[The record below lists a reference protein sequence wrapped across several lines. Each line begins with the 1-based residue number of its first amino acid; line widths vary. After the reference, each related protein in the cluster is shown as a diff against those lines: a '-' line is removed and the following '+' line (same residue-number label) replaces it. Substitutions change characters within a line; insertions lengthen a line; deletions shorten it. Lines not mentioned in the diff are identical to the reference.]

1 MTGFPC
7 DGTPHYTLSAYK
19 VCVQILVV
27 MGLLMRI
34 IHVVPAL
41 AGLSV
46 TIVLVPIT
54 TVVSR
59 RLSKVR
65 RALIKCTDD
74 RVKLVTEVITG
85 SLLHFPL
92 QSMHCFGDQQGHNR
106 QNQSMAA
113 GLYLVCVTASWCLSD
128 NQVVLRSCHR
138 TSSDSVT

>member
-1 MTGFPC
+1 M
-7 DGTPHYTLSAYK
+7 
-19 VCVQILVV
+19 QILVV

-85 SLLHFPL
+85 NAQRSVCPHYGVHTLWVYVIVYI
-92 QSMHCFGDQQGHNR
+92 HCGDTFHGEAEGQ
-106 QNQSMAA
+106 
-113 GLYLVCVTASWCLSD
+113 TAHL
-128 NQVVLRSCHR
+128 
-138 TSSDSVT
+138 

>member
-1 MTGFPC
+1 MTV
-7 DGTPHYTLSAYK
+7 HYPTAGLLTWF
-19 VCVQILVV
+19 VLWHVQILVV

-85 SLLHFPL
+85 SSCCFAMLHL
-92 QSMHCFGDQQGHNR
+92 SHHR
-106 QNQSMAA
+106 
-113 GLYLVCVTASWCLSD
+113 YVTSFCLAVYAMWC
-128 NQVVLRSCHR
+128 H
-138 TSSDSVT
+138 

>member
-1 MTGFPC
+1 MLTISLYITTSEMTGLRVTVHRSTA
-7 DGTPHYTLSAYK
+7 GLLTWSLLWH
-19 VCVQILVV
+19 VQILVV

-85 SLLHFPL
+85 SSLSL
-92 QSMHCFGDQQGHNR
+92 
-106 QNQSMAA
+106 
-113 GLYLVCVTASWCLSD
+113 CLA
-128 NQVVLRSCHR
+128 VYAIYCLCIHAC
-138 TSSDSVT
+138 TCP

>member
-1 MTGFPC
+1 
-7 DGTPHYTLSAYK
+7 
-19 VCVQILVV
+19 

-85 SLLHFPL
+85 SPRPTPHPSLSCAACKTQNVDVMLHKI
-92 QSMHCFGDQQGHNR
+92 
-106 QNQSMAA
+106 
-113 GLYLVCVTASWCLSD
+113 
-128 NQVVLRSCHR
+128 
-138 TSSDSVT
+138 

>member
-1 MTGFPC
+1 MLVMRC
-7 DGTPHYTLSAYK
+7 L
-19 VCVQILVV
+19 QILVV

-46 TIVLVPIT
+46 TVVLVPIT

-85 SLLHFPL
+85 AATTAPGLQLSLK
-92 QSMHCFGDQQGHNR
+92 
-106 QNQSMAA
+106 
-113 GLYLVCVTASWCLSD
+113 
-128 NQVVLRSCHR
+128 
-138 TSSDSVT
+138 

>member
-1 MTGFPC
+1 MRHQLQ
-7 DGTPHYTLSAYK
+7 GTPAPSTPLHSLS
-19 VCVQILVV
+19 VCMLIVWCVQILVV

-85 SLLHFPL
+85 I
-92 QSMHCFGDQQGHNR
+92 
-106 QNQSMAA
+106 
-113 GLYLVCVTASWCLSD
+113 
-128 NQVVLRSCHR
+128 QVAWACQPPCCCIV
-138 TSSDSVT
+138 